1 MQGWPE
7 GVGRR
12 VLETVDSTMAEGVRI
27 APTLAGPE
35 WVLAVE
41 QTAGHGRRGRV
52 WASAPGN
59 FYASLVMRPEG
70 PPGTAAL
77 RSFVA
82 ALALREA
89 LVAATG
95 REGAFGLKWPN
106 DVLLNGGKVA
116 GILLESLGAG
126 QGRGVNRLIIGVG
139 VNLVTAPAAQEIEP
153 GAVTPVSLM
162 SETGIRVEPEAFLD
176 LLAPAYARFEA
187 QFATYGFAPIRAEW
201 LRHAARL
208 GQTITARTLSES
220 VTGRFD
226 TIDEAGNL
234 ILHTAKGDHRI
245 PAADIFF

>member
-12 VLETVDSTMAEGVRI
+12 VLASVDSTMAEGARI
-27 APTLAGPE
+27 APTLSGPE
-35 WVLAVE
+35 WVLARA

-52 WASAPGN
+52 WSSAPGN

-70 PPGTAAL
+70 TPRTAAL

-89 LVAATG
+89 LVGATG
-95 REGAFGLKWPN
+95 RAEAVSLKWPN
-106 DVLLNGGKVA
+106 DVLLNSGKVA

-126 QGRGVNRLIIGVG
+126 QGRDVNRLIIGVG
-139 VNLVTAPAAQEIEP
+139 VNLVTAPAAQEVEP

-208 GQTITARTLSES
+208 GQTITARTMSES

-234 ILHTAKGDHRI
+234 ILQTAKGERRI